1 MDAEFVQLQIN
12 YADWDNPAIQSRGVY
27 EVARKYGKPIVVM
40 EPLKGGLL
48 ANPPEQVTNI
58 LKDYAPEMSTASWG
72 IRFAANLEGILV
84 VLSGMSAASQMDD
97 NISYMKDFISY

>member
-58 LKDYAPEMSTASWG
+58 LKDYALGEFALLQILKGFSW
-72 IRFAANLEGILV
+72 FFPA
-84 VLSGMSAASQMDD
+84 
-97 NISYMKDFISY
+97 